1 MKTTEPFKVL
11 RNFGQNQHYNPW
23 PKIFAGV
30 SKTVNV
36 SLLLLLL
43 HGEYLVHTSSFFSN
57 SQKERYYSPT
67 SRRKVGKIFTINISS
82 ITKFVGY
89 YGCNHTYA
97 SFLLTLLLLTVQ
109 FALHMSVNYT
119 HRLFSK
125 YCQIVIWGAISTP
138 RVDNCKDRRLKLMKY
153 DLAIHIIMSFD
164 NEERILKLYVHF

>member
-1 MKTTEPFKVL
+1 MAKNFCGCIQNGQRFSSTPSTT
-11 RNFGQNQHYNPW
+11 RR
-23 PKIFAGV
+23 I
-30 SKTVNV
+30 SR
-36 SLLLLLL
+36 
-43 HGEYLVHTSSFFSN
+43 SFFFFFLN
-57 SQKERYYSPT
+57 SQKERYYSLT
-67 SRRKVGKIFTINISS
+67 SRRKVGNIFTINISS

-153 DLAIHIIMSFD
+153 DLAIHILCPLVMKKEF
-164 NEERILKLYVHF
+164 

>member
-1 MKTTEPFKVL
+1 MAKNFCGCIQNGQRFSSTPSTTRRISRSFFFLLFKFPKRKVL
-11 RNFGQNQHYNPW
+11 FSHISKEGRKNIYNQYFKYY
-23 PKIFAGV
+23 KICRILWVQSYICF
-30 SKTVNV
+30 
-36 SLLLLLL
+36 
-43 HGEYLVHTSSFFSN
+43 
-57 SQKERYYSPT
+57 
-67 SRRKVGKIFTINISS
+67 IFT
-82 ITKFVGY
+82 F
-89 YGCNHTYA
+89 
-97 SFLLTLLLLTVQ
+97 TLLLLTVQ